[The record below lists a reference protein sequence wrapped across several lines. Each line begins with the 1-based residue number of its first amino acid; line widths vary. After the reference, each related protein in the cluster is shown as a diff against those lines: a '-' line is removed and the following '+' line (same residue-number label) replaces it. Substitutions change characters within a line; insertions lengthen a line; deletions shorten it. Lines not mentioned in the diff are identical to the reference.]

1 MMVYEF
7 VVDVVAVAGNFVLLN
22 EWMQT
27 AKVCDA
33 DEAE

>member
-7 VVDVVAVAGNFVLLN
+7 VAVAADDFVLLN

-27 AKVCDA
+27 VKVCDVY
-33 DEAE
+33 EVE